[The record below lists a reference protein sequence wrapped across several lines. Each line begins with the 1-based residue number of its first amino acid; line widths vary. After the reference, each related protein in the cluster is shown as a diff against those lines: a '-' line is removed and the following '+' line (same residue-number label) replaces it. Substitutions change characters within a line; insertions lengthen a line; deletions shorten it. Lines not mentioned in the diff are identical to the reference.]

1 MPILSLFFKELFS
14 FSFRSGISCYLCL
27 KFRNFSRICQDSS
40 YQPCKEL
47 IHPFNYEEFIFPPL
61 RENFSYC
68 WIVTS
73 SPSFPLSLFG
83 VLINC
88 ILNIRILQLSFL
100 QRWLQIISY
109 QKLPSWDAGPC
120 LQRPSGWFMQT
131 SHHCFKLKKLKIQA
145 PSPPEG
151 SSPDFSLVHRPL
163 KHPGPIPLS
172 YHWNYDSDLQ
182 I

>member
-1 MPILSLFFKELFS
+1 MLALSILNSPSLHCYWKIYVLFSFDYLGVTMPILSLFFKELFS

-88 ILNIRILQLSFL
+88 ILKRLGWYSNGFGFHHDF
-100 QRWLQIISY
+100 QIFIINF
-109 QKLPSWDAGPC
+109 C
-120 LQRPSGWFMQT
+120 
-131 SHHCFKLKKLKIQA
+131 
-145 PSPPEG
+145 
-151 SSPDFSLVHRPL
+151 V
-163 KHPGPIPLS
+163 
-172 YHWNYDSDLQ
+172 
-182 I
+182 